1 MCLPAVSASQ
11 VRHVAALARLSWDER
26 SAPKLVDELNE
37 ILAYISKLSEL
48 DTAQVPPT
56 SHALDL
62 RENVL
67 REDEPRTGLTQ
78 AEALADAPDT
88 EAGMFRVPRVVG
100 GQ

>member
-1 MCLPAVSASQ
+1 MPAVSASQ

-78 AEALADAPDT
+78 DEALADAPDS